1 MNQDQDYAVGTSV
14 IFTQDVFTGPYP
26 GNLSAKKG
34 WKGIIKYKA
43 KNFPGNYEIG
53 HIDKSPNT
61 TVICPPDQFKPLIN
75 EESIDKETFMDK
87 KTLLHYLRLPYNVNV
102 DEMRKARDQAADEL
116 ERLYELE
123 ECVNQLIIKIEKH
136 ETSCVHE

>member
-1 MNQDQDYAVGTSV
+1 MDHDQDYVVGTPV
-14 IFTQDVFTGPYP
+14 IFTQDIFTEPYP
-26 GNLSAKKG
+26 GNLIAKKG

-61 TVICPPDQFKPLIN
+61 MIICTPDQFKPLIN
-75 EESIDKETFMDK
+75 EKFTSKEFMNK
-87 KTLLHYLRLPYNVNV
+87 ETLLHYLRLPYNVNV
-102 DEMRKARDQAADEL
+102 DEMCKARYQAADEL
-116 ERLYELE
+116 ERLYKLE
-123 ECVNQLIIKIEKH
+123 KSVKKLILKLEKH